1 MSKYQVI
8 RSFYEG
14 NTLHEE
20 GQDFNHED
28 KAYVEKCL
36 ADGNIAEVGSEGGS
50 ESSTPLVPTPEQTTE
65 LPPQAPPA
73 PQVQPESLS
82 SQEQPQVTQPQAQPL
97 DPLNDPTIAEDLAGT
112 NPSSTPPN
120 NVQIN

>member
-1 MSKYQVI
+1 MSKYKVI
-8 RSFYEG
+8 RNFYEG

-20 GQDFNHED
+20 GQDFEPKD
-28 KAYVEKCL
+28 QQYAEKVL
-36 ADGNIAEVGSEGGS
+36 ADGNIVEVGSEGGS
-50 ESSTPLVPTPEQTTE
+50 ESSTPLVPAPEQTTE
-65 LPPQAPPA
+65 LPPQTPP
-73 PQVQPESLS
+73 EGLS
-82 SQEQPQVTQPQAQPL
+82 SQEQPQVTPPQAQTL